1 MLLLL
6 KFLKPNSSVSSL
18 KKNQKQKK
26 KKKNHYNP
34 RMKEAY
40 EYCRDT
46 EGGVQKLQFSVF
58 GCLLLF
64 LLLFLAAPLWQKL
77 ATQNTL
83 LWVDL
88 RATQSEFFGNF
99 WELQMC
105 RRRWEMYVQ
114 SAKRGKQRK
123 IASESKARRF
133 SGRLRGSLEKSKSLF
148 PGEWGRS
155 LTGCCRFPWPAV
167 NYS

>member
-18 KKNQKQKK
+18 EKNQKQKK
-26 KKKNHYNP
+26 KKKKNHYYP

-46 EGGVQKLQFSVF
+46 EGGVQKLEFSVF

-83 LWVDL
+83 L
-88 RATQSEFFGNF
+88 
-99 WELQMC
+99 
-105 RRRWEMYVQ
+105 
-114 SAKRGKQRK
+114 
-123 IASESKARRF
+123 
-133 SGRLRGSLEKSKSLF
+133 
-148 PGEWGRS
+148 
-155 LTGCCRFPWPAV
+155 
-167 NYS
+167 